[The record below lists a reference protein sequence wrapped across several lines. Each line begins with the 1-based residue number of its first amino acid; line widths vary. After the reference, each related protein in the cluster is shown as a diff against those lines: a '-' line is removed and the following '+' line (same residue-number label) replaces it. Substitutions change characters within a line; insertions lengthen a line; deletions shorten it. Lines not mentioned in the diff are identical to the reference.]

1 MPDWRIPLFD
11 VSFGAEDEAAVLR
24 PVRAG
29 WLTMGEEVLRLEEDL
44 CRHTGAKH
52 AIAVSS
58 GTAALH
64 LACLGLGL
72 GPGDE
77 VLCPTLTFVACANTP
92 RAVGASVRFCESCGP
107 QDLTV
112 DPASLR
118 ERATGRTRAIMAVHY
133 AGFPCRMEEILEFA
147 RERNAFVIEDCA
159 HALFTTYRG
168 RTLGR
173 WGQVGCFSFYSNKNI
188 TCGEGGALI
197 TDDDALAERL
207 RRLRSHGM
215 TVPTLDRHKGRAFS
229 YEVEQPGL
237 NYRLDEIRAALLRAQ
252 LGKLPRLLARRREIF
267 ALYAELLAGSP
278 VLLAFAGGVRPD
290 LVIGATGRNPSPYP
304 LPKGARGNKGLFLPV
319 ALSDV
324 GVHIV
329 VVLLPEGADREAVV
343 ERMKRA
349 GIQTSLHYPLIHL
362 FAAYREPRQS
372 LPRTEALAPRLLTLP
387 LYPAMTDADVR
398 LVVATLLSS
407 LG

>member
-11 VSFGAEDEAAVLR
+11 VTFGPEDEAAVLR
-24 PVRAG
+24 PLRAG
-29 WLTMGEEVLRLEEDL
+29 WLTMGEEALRLEEDL

-64 LACLGLGL
+64 LACMALGLGR
-72 GPGDE
+72 GDE
-77 VLCPTLTFVACANTP
+77 VLCPTLTFVACANAP

-118 ERATGRTRAIMAVHY
+118 EQATGRTRAIMAVHY
-133 AGFPCRMEEILEFA
+133 GGFPCRMEEILALA
-147 RERNAFVIEDCA
+147 REQNIFVIEDCA
-159 HALFTTYRG
+159 HAVFTTYRG

-173 WGQVGCFSFYSNKNI
+173 WGHVGCFSFYSNKNI

-197 TDDDALAERL
+197 TEDDALAGKL

-215 TVPTLDRHKGRAFS
+215 TVPTLDRHKGRAFT

-237 NYRLDEIRAALLRAQ
+237 NYRLDEVRAALLRVQ
-252 LGKLPRLLARRREIF
+252 LSKLPRLLARRREIF
-267 ALYAELLAGSP
+267 ALYGELLEGSP
-278 VLLAFAGGVRPD
+278 VRLAFARGVRPD
-290 LVIGATGRNPSPYP
+290 
-304 LPKGARGNKGLFLPV
+304 V

-324 GVHIV
+324 GVHIA

-343 ERMKRA
+343 ERVKGA

-398 LVVATLLSS
+398 LVVATLLSC
-407 LG
+407 LRQ